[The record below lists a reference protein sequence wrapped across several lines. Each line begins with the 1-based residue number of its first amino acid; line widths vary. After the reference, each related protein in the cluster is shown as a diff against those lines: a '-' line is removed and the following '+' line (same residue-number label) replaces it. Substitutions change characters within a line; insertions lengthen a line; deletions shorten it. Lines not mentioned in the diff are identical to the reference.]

1 MTSNIPVDAN
11 TVLHEAQ
18 LLFQQ
23 QGFQQTTLTEIAEA
37 SHIDLDHVTADYCC
51 KERIAL
57 ALYKD
62 LNDDLL
68 RAIDNVPS
76 GKFAQR
82 YHHVMTER
90 VQHYDENAG
99 AIAALF
105 ATAMLP
111 DAEIKPDDISTG
123 TQDTLYMALADLTRG
138 SDDAPTNEDDI
149 NKLAMLLYTFHFLV
163 TVFWLYDRTPKK
175 QATAHLLDFLYD
187 LFKLMRPMMVMPLFT
202 KAMTKLAQI
211 MMLVFGGAKL
221 VED

>member
-1 MTSNIPVDAN
+1 MTTNIPVEAK
-11 TVLHEAQ
+11 TILHEAQ

-23 QGFQQTTLTEIAEA
+23 QGFRQTTLTEIADA
-37 SHIDLDHVTADYCC
+37 SHLALDSVTADYCC
-51 KERIAL
+51 KEKIAL

-68 RAIDNVPS
+68 RTLDSVPS
-76 GKFAQR
+76 GKFAER

-90 VQHYDENAG
+90 VQNYDNNAG
-99 AIAALF
+99 AISALF
-105 ATAMLP
+105 ANAMLP
-111 DAEIKPDDISTG
+111 DSDIEPDDISTG
-123 TQDTLYMALADLTRG
+123 TQDTLYVAFADLIRS
-138 SDDAPTNEDDI
+138 SDDAPASEDDVD
-149 NKLAMLLYTFHFLV
+149 KLTMLLYTFHFLV